1 MFLFYLHGSL
11 QICVIIDSLLKVM
24 CFLEHHQV
32 EFTMPASLKGG
43 LETIG
48 GMAVLL
54 FFLSQHLEFSLHWH
68 ALSEL
73 VNSWT
78 VED

>member
-1 MFLFYLHGSL
+1 ML
-11 QICVIIDSLLKVM
+11 
-24 CFLEHHQV
+24 
-32 EFTMPASLKGG
+32 ASLKGG

-78 VED
+78 VKDENISWYIIILHA